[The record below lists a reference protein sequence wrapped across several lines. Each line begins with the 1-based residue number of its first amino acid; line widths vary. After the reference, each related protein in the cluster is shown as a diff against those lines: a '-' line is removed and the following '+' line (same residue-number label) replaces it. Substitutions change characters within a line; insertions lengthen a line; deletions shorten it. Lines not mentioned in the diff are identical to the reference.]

1 MKLPDTHKNIKK
13 RNQLKEIWRRLKKNK
28 PAVIGFIV
36 FSLLCLVA
44 IFGELIVPYSAATD
58 QNMLERLQPPSAEHI
73 FGTDAYGR
81 DQYARV
87 IHSAKISL
95 SIGVLT
101 ALGAM
106 AVGTIIG
113 ACSAFYSKGVD
124 NILMRFID
132 ILASIPP
139 LLLALVIVAT
149 LGASLRNLI
158 IAIGVSN
165 IPSFA
170 RLSRSTMLTIMEQL
184 YIEAARAYGT
194 SDIMV
199 MFKHVLPNAFGPI
212 IVQTTMSIAD
222 MILAAASLSYL
233 GLGIQP
239 PTPEWGGMLN
249 AGREYLQTSPYL
261 LVYPGLAIVLA
272 SLSVS
277 LFGDGLRDTLDPR
290 LKT

>member
-1 MKLPDTHKNIKK
+1 MKARKQRQI
-13 RNQLKEIWRRLKKNK
+13 KEIWRRLKKNK
-28 PAVIGFIV
+28 PAVAGLIV
-36 FSLLCLVA
+36 FALLCLIA
-44 IFGELIVPYSAATD
+44 IFGELIVPYSKAID
-58 QNMLERLQPPSAEHI
+58 VNVEHRLQPPSAGHP

-81 DQYARV
+81 DQFARV
-87 IHSAKISL
+87 IHSAKMSM

-101 ALGAM
+101 ALGAL
-106 AVGTIIG
+106 VFGTIIG
-113 ACSAFYSKGVD
+113 ACSAYYGKVVD
-124 NILMRFID
+124 SVFMRLID

-149 LGASLRNLI
+149 LGASLNNLI
-158 IAIGVSN
+158 IAIGISN
-165 IPSFA
+165 IPGFA
-170 RLSRSTMLTIMEQL
+170 RLSRSTMLTIIEQD
-184 YIEAARAYGT
+184 YVEAAKAYGSSST
-194 SDIMV
+194 RIMLR
-199 MFKHVLPNAFGPI
+199 HVLPNAVGPV

-249 AGREYLQTSPYL
+249 AGKEYMQRAPYL
-261 LVYPGLAIVLA
+261 LVFPGLAIVLA

-277 LFGDGLRDTLDPR
+277 LFGDGLRDALDPK

>member
-1 MKLPDTHKNIKK
+1 M
-13 RNQLKEIWRRLKKNK
+13 RL
-28 PAVIGFIV
+28 
-36 FSLLCLVA
+36 
-44 IFGELIVPYSAATD
+44 
-58 QNMLERLQPPSAEHI
+58 
-73 FGTDAYGR
+73 
-81 DQYARV
+81 
-87 IHSAKISL
+87 
-95 SIGVLT
+95 
-101 ALGAM
+101 
-106 AVGTIIG
+106 
-113 ACSAFYSKGVD
+113 
-124 NILMRFID
+124 ID

-149 LGASLRNLI
+149 LGANLRNLI
-158 IAIGVSN
+158 IAIGISN

-170 RLSRSTMLTIMEQL
+170 RLSRSTMLTIIEQD

-194 SDIMV
+194 SDFRM
-199 MFKHVLPNAFGPI
+199 MFKQVLPNSVGPV

-222 MILAAASLSYL
+222 MILAASSLSYL

-239 PTPEWGGMLN
+239 PTPEWGAMLN
-249 AGREYLQTSPYL
+249 AGREYMQSSPYL

>member
-1 MKLPDTHKNIKK
+1 MTDNTKNIKK
-13 RNQLKEIWRRLKKNK
+13 QNQITEIWRRLKKNK
-28 PAVIGFIV
+28 PAVIGFVI
-36 FSLLCLVA
+36 FSALCLVA
-44 IFGELIVPYSAATD
+44 IFGDLIVPYSAATE
-58 QNMLERLQPPSAEHI
+58 QNILERLQPPSAEHI

-81 DQYARV
+81 DQFARV
-87 IHSAKISL
+87 IHSAKISM

-101 ALGAM
+101 AISAM
-106 AVGTIIG
+106 IVGSIIG
-113 ACSAFYSKGVD
+113 ACSAYYGKAVD
-124 NILMRFID
+124 SLLMRFID

-149 LGASLRNLI
+149 LGANLRNLI

-170 RLSRSTMLTIMEQL
+170 RLSRSIMLTIIEQE
-184 YIEAARAYGT
+184 YIEAAKAYGS
-194 SDIMV
+194 SDFRLML
-199 MFKHVLPNAFGPI
+199 KHVLPNAVGPI

-222 MILAAASLSYL
+222 MILAASSLSYL

-239 PTPEWGGMLN
+239 PTPEWGAMLN
-249 AGREYLQTSPYL
+249 AGREYLQSSPYL
-261 LVYPGLAIVLA
+261 LVFPGLAIVLA